1 MNQSW
6 TKYLPAF
13 VREKVDGRDYLQNV
27 ISNTGWQFAD
37 NVLRMGVGLFVGVW
51 VERYLG
57 PGQYGLFSYA
67 LAFVALFSSIASLGL
82 DEIATRN
89 IVRDPAAKDEILGT
103 TFVLK
108 LIAGTVIFAV
118 SIGVISGLRPADSL
132 TRWLVGIIAAGTI
145 FQAFSTIELWF
156 HSQIQA
162 KYTVFAKNAAFL
174 FCAIIKI
181 ALILFEAPLLAFA
194 WVSTFEVIAGSAGL
208 VIAYRSRGSR
218 LRDWRASLD
227 KARDLLHDSW
237 PMMLSGIAIMIYMR
251 IDQVM
256 LGEMVG
262 SEEVGIYSAAVRLA
276 EVWYFIP
283 TALYWSVLPSIVEA
297 KATSESL
304 FYERL
309 QKFYNLMVFM
319 AYAVAI
325 PVTFLG
331 DWVVGI
337 LFGEAY
343 SRAGLMLAVLIWANV
358 FWNLEIARNAFLT
371 TMNWT
376 KIYFV
381 MIFLGC
387 ILNIALNLYLIPL
400 FGGIGAVVA
409 SVISYWFAAHGSCF
423 VYKPLFK
430 TGFMLSKAIIY
441 PKIW

>member
-1 MNQSW
+1 
-6 TKYLPAF
+6 
-13 VREKVDGRDYLQNV
+13 YLQNV

-37 NVLRMGVGLFVGVW
+37 NLLRMGVGLFVGIW
-51 VERYLG
+51 VARYLG

-89 IVRDPAAKDEILGT
+89 IIRDPVVKDEILGT

-118 SIGVISGLRPADSL
+118 SIGVISVLRPADSL
-132 TRWLVGIIAAGTI
+132 THWLVGIIAAGTI
-145 FQAFSTIELWF
+145 FQAFSAIELWF

-162 KYTVFAKNAAFL
+162 KYAVFAKNASFL
-174 FCAIIKI
+174 VCSIIKI
-181 ALILFEAPLLAFA
+181 ALILLKAPLIAFA

-208 VIAYRSRGSR
+208 VIVYRAKGSR
-218 LRDWRASLD
+218 LRDLRASLD

-262 SEEVGIYSAAVRLA
+262 GEEVGIYSAAVRLA

-283 TALYWSVLPSIVEA
+283 TAVYWSVLPSIVEA

-309 QKFYNLMVFM
+309 QKFYNLMVLM
-319 AYAVAI
+319 AYSVAI

-331 DWVVGI
+331 DWVVGV
-337 LFGEAY
+337 LFGRAY
-343 SRAGLMLAVLIWANV
+343 ARAGLMLAVLIWANV

-376 KIYFV
+376 RIYFV

-387 ILNIALNLYLIPL
+387 ILNIVLNLYLIPL
-400 FGGIGAVVA
+400 FGGMGAVVA